1 MNHKKIVPHPSWLM
15 IEGGRI
21 AARATCPRPIIK
33 GMLFNENATPFLATE
48 YDALMEKTVPFYAS
62 FHEEVFHLVHV
73 LQDTPNQWLD
83 TGGGTGTLLM
93 KALPLFPSTRFFLA
107 DPSAAM
113 LEQARVKLEAVGS
126 ERVSILPAA
135 GSQDLD
141 TKLAS
146 QFDVITAIQC
156 HHYLDREQRSAAVES
171 CYRLL
176 KPGGLFL
183 MFENIRPGSE
193 RTIEIGKEYWKAYLI
208 RKGRS
213 REAAQNHI
221 ERFDREYFPIT
232 VPEHLSLLH
241 KSGFKT
247 ADLFW
252 YSYMQAGFFAI
263 K

>member
-1 MNHKKIVPHPSWLM
+1 M
-15 IEGGRI
+15 
-21 AARATCPRPIIK
+21 AT
-33 GMLFNENATPFLATE
+33 NDNATPFLATE
-48 YDALMEKTVPFYAS
+48 YDALMEKTVPFYAN

-73 LQDTPNQWLD
+73 LQDSPNQWLD
-83 TGGGTGTLLM
+83 TGGGTGTLIM
-93 KALPLFPSTRFFLA
+93 KALPLFPATRFFLA

-113 LEQARVKLEAVGS
+113 LEQARVKLESADP

-135 GSQDLD
+135 GSQHLN
-141 TKLAS
+141 KELAS

-156 HHYLDREQRSAAVES
+156 HHYLDREQRQAAVES

-183 MFENIRPGSE
+183 NFENIRPGSE
-193 RTIEIGKEYWKAYLI
+193 RTVEIGKEYWKSYQI
-208 RKGRS
+208 RKGKS
-213 REAAQNHI
+213 REAAQEHL
-221 ERFDREYFPIT
+221 ERFDRAFFPIT
-232 VPEHLSLLH
+232 LREHLSLFQE
-241 KSGFKT
+241 SGFKT

>member
-1 MNHKKIVPHPSWLM
+1 MAPNDN
-15 IEGGRI
+15 
-21 AARATCPRPIIK
+21 T
-33 GMLFNENATPFLATE
+33 TPFLATE
-48 YDALMEKTVPFYAS
+48 YDALMEKTVPFYAN
-62 FHEEVFHLVHV
+62 FHEEVFHLVHI
-73 LQDTPNQWLD
+73 LHDTPNQWLD
-83 TGGGTGTLLM
+83 TGGGTGTLIM

-113 LEQARVKLEAVGS
+113 LEQARVKLGSVGP
-126 ERVSILPAA
+126 ERVSILPAT
-135 GSQDLD
+135 GSQDLNME
-141 TKLAS
+141 LAS

-156 HHYLDREQRSAAVES
+156 HHYLDREQRRAAVES

-183 MFENIRPGSE
+183 TFENIRPGSE
-193 RTIEIGKEYWKAYLI
+193 RTVEIGKEYWKAYQI
-208 RKGRS
+208 RKGKS
-213 REAAQNHI
+213 CDEAQNHL

-232 VPEHLSLLH
+232 VPEHLSLLQ

-252 YSYMQAGFFAI
+252 YSYMQAGFLAI